1 MKTQY
6 PNILSRV
13 LLSGGFSSQFAFPI
27 VSNTFAAKAFG
38 LVEKLLPQEGALPEV
53 TAPIFVIGLPRTGST
68 WLQTL
73 LCSHPDLG
81 YFTQW
86 MHHFR
91 HTIRGACA
99 VSDFLKLDAWGERF
113 IGDSVVNSLHG
124 ASEGLAFWGE
134 WFGQDPA
141 CLLYD
146 EFRMEDLDA
155 ATIAEIRSTISRAL
169 AQFPGQ
175 RRFFCKN
182 PGFIPYAPVLA
193 ELFPDAC
200 FIHLVR
206 DPRPTA
212 NSMVKLW
219 QRCYSQLRSIRA
231 SGKKM
236 AMNLESFVPYPRL
249 PRLAEYV
256 DRFGAGNVRTTARL
270 WRDSILFMGE
280 KGGRLP
286 KLMTVRFES
295 ILADP
300 VAAVGRILDFCGL
313 KQFASGDESF
323 RALCAQ
329 TGQVSHVNTY
339 GEFGII
345 SEVCHQTMDLL
356 GYDPDSQAG
365 GCAPA
370 GRVAAPGD
378 YFGEIL

>member
-1 MKTQY
+1 VKTQY
-6 PNILSRV
+6 PNVLSKV

-27 VSNTFAAKAFG
+27 VSNAFAARAFG
-38 LVEKLLPQEGALPEV
+38 LVERLLPQPQDMPGV

-91 HTIRGACA
+91 SCIRGACA
-99 VSDFLKLDAWGERF
+99 VSDFLRLDAWGERF

-134 WFGQDPA
+134 WFAQDPA

-146 EFRMEDLDA
+146 EFRKEDLDE
-155 ATIAEIRSTISRAL
+155 ATIGEIRSTISTAL

-182 PGFIPYAPVLA
+182 PGFIPYSPVLA

-219 QRCYSQLRSIRA
+219 ERCDSQLRSIRA

-236 AMNLESFVPYPRL
+236 TMHLERFIPYPRL

-256 DRFGAGNVRTTARL
+256 DRFGAGNVQATARL
-270 WRDSILFMGE
+270 WRDAVLFMGE
-280 KGGRLP
+280 KGNLLP
-286 KLMTVRFES
+286 NLLTVRFES

-300 VAAVGRILDFCGL
+300 EGAVNRILDFCGL
-313 KQFASGDESF
+313 KPFESENTSF

-329 TGQVSHVNTY
+329 TGQVSHVNRY
-339 GEFGII
+339 GDFEAITT
-345 SEVCHQTMDLL
+345 VCRQTMALL
-356 GYDPDSQAG
+356 GYDPDSPEG
-365 GCAPA
+365 RSAPS
-370 GRVAAPGD
+370 GQVAAPRD

>member
-6 PNILSRV
+6 PNFISKV

-27 VSNTFAAKAFG
+27 VSTAFG
-38 LVEKLLPQEGALPEV
+38 AKVFELVEKCLPQPENMPEV
-53 TAPIFVIGLPRTGST
+53 RAPIFVIGLPRTGST

-81 YFTQW
+81 YFTHW

-91 HTIRGACA
+91 KTIRGAYA

-134 WFGQDPA
+134 WFSQDPA

-146 EFRMEDLDA
+146 EFRMDDLDA
-155 ATIAEIRSTISRAL
+155 ATIEEIRSTIATAL

-182 PGFIPYAPVLA
+182 PGFIPYSPVLA
-193 ELFPDAC
+193 ELFPDAY

-219 QRCYSQLRSIRA
+219 QRCDSQLRSIRA

-270 WRDSILFMGE
+270 WRDSLLYMGE
-280 KGGRLP
+280 KGDRLP
-286 KLMTVRFES
+286 NLLTVRFES

-300 VAAVGRILDFCGL
+300 QGCVNRILEFCGL
-313 KQFASGDESF
+313 EPFAPGNAAFAS
-323 RALCAQ
+323 LCAK
-329 TGQVSHVNTY
+329 TGHVSHVNTY
-339 GEFGII
+339 GEFGLI
-345 SEVCHQTMDLL
+345 SEVCHQTMTLL
-356 GYDPDSQAG
+356 GYDPDSPAG
-365 GCAPA
+365 GC
-370 GRVAAPGD
+370 VAARQVPAPRE